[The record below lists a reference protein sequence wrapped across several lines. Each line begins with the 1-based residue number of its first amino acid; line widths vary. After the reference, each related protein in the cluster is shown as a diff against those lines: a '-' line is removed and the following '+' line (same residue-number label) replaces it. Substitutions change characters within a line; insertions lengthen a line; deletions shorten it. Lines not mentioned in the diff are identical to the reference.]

1 MDDNNS
7 FGKGGEDSNKKKKIP
22 NKYNKLITNIN
33 ELEKD
38 FKALTDTELRT
49 KTFELQNEYKET
61 KDLNNL
67 ISRSFALTR
76 EASIRTLG
84 LRHFDVQLFA
94 GLVLNNN
101 KIAEMNTGEGKTL
114 VATLP
119 ASLNALTKEGV
130 HIITVN
136 DYLANR
142 DQVSMGQVY
151 RFLGFDTGLIQTNMT
166 YVERKVNYKAD
177 ITYVTNSEVT
187 FDYLRDYSTI
197 SFNNVVLRPKPF
209 NYGIIDEVDSVL
221 IDEAQTPLILAT
233 NDIDSFKDN
242 KYETAV
248 DLISYLKV
256 NIDYKIDEKNKNVIL
271 SESGFQRI
279 EKLVDMRNL
288 FDPMD
293 PWIPYVKNALLAQS
307 FYNKNINYIID
318 RNRVI
323 IIDEFTGRLM
333 PDRRWSEGLHQAV
346 EAKEDLP
353 IRPLTETRALMTYQC
368 FFKLYPKICGMTGT
382 AKTSQLEFEEIYTLS
397 VEVIPTNRPMKRQ
410 DLDDIV
416 YVNQFAKWRGVTEY
430 IYNVNN
436 KQDKGQPILIGTT
449 TVKKSELLAEL
460 LDQYGLSYQILNAK
474 PDNARRESEIIAQAG
489 KQKSITIATNMAGR
503 GTDII
508 LGGNINFQVEKQLFQ
523 LIVPSRSKLIFSFSN
538 LKEIIYLPFNFVPVF
553 QEYQFRFLINKVV
566 LTMDSIIK
574 EFKMF
579 VFQEYYY
586 LQALNKDYEFFNCQI
601 SIRNYNYIKGIVKK
615 NKKSYFNKKFKL
627 KTFKNIILDT
637 LAFNILIPILIGKF
651 YKSMK
656 LAEKLINQK
665 QILKIN
671 KNFEFVNVNKRIE
684 LKADLKRDCS
694 QKFFSILLMLIK
706 NNIFLKLSNV
716 RTLEILKENERILN
730 PTISYQCNI
739 SFLFD
744 DLKYSLKDF
753 YKRENKIV
761 KNLGG
766 LFVIGTE
773 RNNSI
778 RVDNQLRGR
787 SGRQGDPGTSLF
799 FLSIDDDLLRL
810 FGGKYLQN
818 LLKNKNVLYEDK
830 FPNSATMEANI
841 EFAQK
846 KVEENAYQQRKIL
859 FKYDKIFDFQR
870 NIVYSDRKQILK
882 LPSQPTILGFGEFII
897 SDIFY
902 DIKREEIDLKEACR
916 RLEGILSHRIQN
928 TFLYEDKG
936 DLSSDDFGLDE
947 LYSYFSYEFW
957 MAYQNKLDYFAVF
970 SRGIEIFRDLEK
982 TLALSSLDFMWKEHI
997 TKMNIIRDNVNWRA
1011 YAQKDPYSEYLKEAF
1026 FEFSL
1031 HKDTYKFYTIYMLFR
1046 AIVV

>member
-7 FGKGGEDSNKKKKIP
+7 FGKGGEDSNKIKKIP
-22 NKYNKLITNIN
+22 KKYKNLITNIN

-151 RFLGFDTGLIQTNMT
+151 RFIGFDTGLIQTNMT
-166 YVERKVNYKAD
+166 SVERKVNYKAD

-187 FDYLRDYSTI
+187 FDYLRDYSTT

-209 NYGIIDEVDSVL
+209 NYGIIDEVDSIL
-221 IDEAQTPLILAT
+221 IDEAQTPLILAA
-233 NDIDSFKDN
+233 NNNNSFIDK

-248 DLISYLKV
+248 YLISYLKP

-271 SESGFQRI
+271 SESGFQRM
-279 EKLVDMRNL
+279 ETLVDTNNL
-288 FDPMD
+288 FDPDD
-293 PWIPYVKNALLAQS
+293 PWIPYVKNALLAKS
-307 FYNKNINYIID
+307 FYNKNVNYIVD

-333 PDRRWSEGLHQAV
+333 PDRRWSEGIHQAV
-346 EAKEDLP
+346 EAKEALP

-368 FFKLYPKICGMTGT
+368 FFRLYPKICGMTGT

-410 DLDDIV
+410 DLDDLV
-416 YVNQFAKWRGVTEY
+416 YVNQFAKWKGVTEY
-430 IYNVNN
+430 IYKINN
-436 KQDKGQPILIGTT
+436 EQDRGQPILIGTT

-508 LGGNINFQVEKQLFQ
+508 LGGNINFQVEKQLFM
-523 LIVPSRSKLIFSFSN
+523 LIVPSRSKLISLFSS
-538 LKEIIYLPFNFVPVF
+538 LKKIIYLSFNFVSVF
-553 QEYQFRFLINKVV
+553 QEYQIRLLINKVV
-566 LTMDSIIK
+566 ITMAWIIK
-574 EFKMF
+574 QFKMF
-579 VFQEYYY
+579 IFQKDYY

-601 SIRNYNYIKGIVKK
+601 SVINYNYIKSRVET
-615 NKKSYFNKKFKL
+615 NRKFKL

-651 YKSMK
+651 YKY
-656 LAEKLINQK
+656 LLLTEKFINQK

-671 KNFEFVNVNKRIE
+671 KDFEFINVNKRIE

-694 QKFFSILLMLIK
+694 QKFFSLLLMLIK

-739 SFLFD
+739 RFLFN
-744 DLKYSLKDF
+744 DLKYSLKNF
-753 YKRENKIV
+753 YKRENEIV

-787 SGRQGDPGTSLF
+787 CGRQGDPGTSLF

-810 FGGKYLQN
+810 FGGNYLKN
-818 LLKNKNVLYEDK
+818 LLKNNNVFYEDK
-830 FPNSATMEANI
+830 LPNSATMEANI

-870 NIVYSDRKQILK
+870 NIVYSNRKLILK
-882 LPSQPTILGFGEFII
+882 SPSQPTILGFGEFII
-897 SDIFY
+897 SDLFS
-902 DIKREEIDLKEACR
+902 DIENGEINFNQACKRF
-916 RLEGILSHRIQN
+916 EGIVCHKIQN
-928 TFLYEDKG
+928 TFLYEGEG

-947 LYSYFSYEFW
+947 LYNYFSYEFW
-957 MAYQNKLDYFAVF
+957 MAYQTKLDYFAVF
-970 SRGIEIFRDLEK
+970 SEGVDIFRDLEK
-982 TLALSSLDFMWKEHI
+982 TISLTSLDFMWQQHI
-997 TKMNIIRDNVNWRA
+997 EKMNIIRDNVSWRA
-1011 YAQKDPYSEYLKEAF
+1011 YAQRDPYSEYLKEAF
-1026 FEFSL
+1026 VEFSL
-1031 HKDTYKFYTIYMLFR
+1031 HKDTYKFYTIYMIFR
-1046 AIVV
+1046 SIIV